1 MSSVRIRR
9 ELSHS
14 LWIAWKDLL
23 EFRRNRMGL
32 VMLALMP
39 VFMMV
44 MTGFI
49 FPSGNVL
56 NRVPVALV
64 NLDEG
69 LEGLNIVSQL
79 ETINEE
85 SGLMELLSAD
95 SFDETKRMIFNGE
108 AVGGI
113 VVPEGFSSA
122 LSNGEQ
128 GTIIVFTDQ
137 SNPQISATLSTV
149 LEEIIDGI
157 GTMRAAAVVAG
168 LAQQANTTLNPL
180 AVVVPYAVESRG
192 VVEGST
198 SYFDFVAPGIMAMVV
213 MLSVMTGL
221 PRAISYEKDIGTLDG
236 FLVAPISRLSII
248 LGKVLAQTTRGL
260 VQGIMVMVLA
270 YVLFGVTIHGS
281 ILLVFILLFIG
292 VFSFVGLGILLTSVA
307 SDEQTAMMMMST
319 LMFPMMFLSGVF
331 FPIQQMP
338 PIMQGIASILP
349 LTYATGALRKVM
361 VLGAGLENVW
371 TELVVLIGF
380 GVVLLAIA
388 VPVFRRAMTR

>member
-1 MSSVRIRR
+1 MNRTNPRK

-14 LWIAWKDLL
+14 LWIAWKDLV

-32 VMLALMP
+32 FMLVLMP

-69 LEGLNIVSQL
+69 SEGLNLVSQL
-79 ETINEE
+79 ETINGE
-85 SGLMELLSAD
+85 SALMELMSAH
-95 SFDETKRMIFNGE
+95 SFQETKQMILDGE
-108 AVGGI
+108 VVGGI

-128 GTIIVFTDQ
+128 GSIILVTDQ
-137 SNPQISATLSTV
+137 SNPQIAATLSTV
-149 LEEIIDGI
+149 LEEVIDGI
-157 GTMRAAAVVAG
+157 GATRAAGVVAG
-168 LAQQANTTLNPL
+168 LAQQANVTLTAL
-180 AVVVPYAVESRG
+180 AVVVPYRIESRG

-236 FLVAPISRLSII
+236 FL
-248 LGKVLAQTTRGL
+248 
-260 VQGIMVMVLA
+260 
-270 YVLFGVTIHGS
+270 
-281 ILLVFILLFIG
+281 
-292 VFSFVGLGILLTSVA
+292 
-307 SDEQTAMMMMST
+307 
-319 LMFPMMFLSGVF
+319 
-331 FPIQQMP
+331 
-338 PIMQGIASILP
+338 
-349 LTYATGALRKVM
+349 
-361 VLGAGLENVW
+361 
-371 TELVVLIGF
+371 
-380 GVVLLAIA
+380 
-388 VPVFRRAMTR
+388 